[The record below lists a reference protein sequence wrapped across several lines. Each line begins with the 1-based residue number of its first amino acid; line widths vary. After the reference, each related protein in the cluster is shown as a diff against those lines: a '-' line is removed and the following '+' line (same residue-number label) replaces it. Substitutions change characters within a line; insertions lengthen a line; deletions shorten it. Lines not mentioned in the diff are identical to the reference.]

1 MIQRIQSVYLVL
13 GMLTLAALLFFD
25 SIWGGR
31 AAEIYSWYA
40 PTILIMAA
48 LAILVAVVALFSYK
62 DRPKQRSLVLL
73 TQVLTLVLAVV
84 LFGGLYF
91 SDALVLNTT
100 DGGLDLGLLMG
111 MLLPLVAY
119 FLFLLARR
127 AVTNDIKLVKSMDRL
142 RD

>member
-1 MIQRIQSVYLVL
+1 MIQRIQSVYLIL

-31 AAEIYSWYA
+31 AAEVYSWYA
-40 PTILIMAA
+40 PTILIMAT
-48 LAILVAVVALFSYK
+48 LTIGVAVAALFSYRN
-62 DRPKQRSLVLL
+62 RPRQRSLVLA

-84 LFGGLYF
+84 LFGGLYLA
-91 SDALVLNTT
+91 DALVANTT

-119 FLFLLARR
+119 ILFLLARR
-127 AVTNDIKLVKSMDRL
+127 AITSDIKLVKSMDRL